1 MRNPKLYLLVLI
13 CFSLPGCDS
22 TSSVTTENAV
32 SAAVENTD
40 VEKTDAVLSAD
51 TLRKWTGS
59 CALCHVTGNGGAPRV
74 GNADEWEARLTQSPE
89 ILLAHTIEGFNNM
102 PPLGYCMSCEQKD
115 LVSMINFMTEG
126 L

>member
-32 SAAVENTD
+32 SAA